1 MKVGYRKPSVSKKF
15 KAKTTGRIKR
25 ATKSSINP
33 LYGKSGMGY
42 INDPKKAVYNKVYNK
57 TTKSVYDMFDEDLNT
72 DFDYSDDLDYN
83 DDLDYKYSFDY
94 DDYYDSLDDFDYSDK
109 IDSDDNLIDK
119 SIYVSNN
126 QINNKNKDNTLFQAL
141 LALLIILAVILLFLV
156 ITITYFG
163 LW

>member
-57 TTKSVYDMFDEDLNT
+57 TTKSVYDMFDEDLSA
-72 DFDYSDDLDYN
+72 DFDYDDYN
-83 DDLDYKYSFDY
+83 YNYSFDY
-94 DDYYDSLDDFDYSDK
+94 DFLDDFDYFDE
-109 IDSDDNLIDK
+109 IDSDDDLIDK
-119 SIYVSNN
+119 SIYVNN
-126 QINNKNKDNTLFQAL
+126 DRINNKNKDNTLFQAL

-156 ITITYFG
+156 ITATHFG
-163 LW
+163 LL

>member
-15 KAKTTGRIKR
+15 KAKTTGRIER

-57 TTKSVYDMFDEDLNT
+57 TTKSVYDTFYEDLNT
-72 DFDYSDDLDYN
+72 DFDYSDDVDYN
-83 DDLDYKYSFDY
+83 YSFDY
-94 DDYYDSLDDFDYSDK
+94 DDYYDYLDDFDYTDK

-119 SIYVSNN
+119 SIYADNN
-126 QINNKNKDNTLFQAL
+126 RRNNKNKMTPRMKIL
-141 LALLIILAVILLFLV
+141 LITLIILNITLWSLLHL
-156 ITITYFG
+156 IS
-163 LW
+163 